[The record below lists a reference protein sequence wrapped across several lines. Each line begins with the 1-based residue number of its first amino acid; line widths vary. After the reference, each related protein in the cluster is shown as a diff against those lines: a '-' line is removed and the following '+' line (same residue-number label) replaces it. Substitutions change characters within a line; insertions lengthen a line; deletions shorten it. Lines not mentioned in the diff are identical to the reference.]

1 MSGLSESFT
10 IKQPIRRL
18 EIQINNFNVAIP
30 HHVNLLKRHKNNIRK
45 YQDQHDWEQVRKE
58 HVNVSRIIK
67 QLKELLYQ
75 MDTLRAQVLDV
86 DIGQFDKLTT
96 NARSSIMG
104 AIKEYLEMEFNFP
117 TSPPSS
123 PTSEPQESVHSSQH
137 PLDDNY
143 IQLQAEQEDLQRQQT
158 CLHVWNRLQEEIQ
171 QLHELFVEFNKV
183 VHDQKEMVDNM
194 EDNIEETQIN
204 VKEGARYLQKA
215 SAYKVAAYPLAGAML
230 GTCIGGPIGLLAGL
244 KIGGLAAVGC
254 GLLGFTGGSF
264 LKKKQIESRKQ
275 EPCLSNSMIDLK
287 SVRKSTSC
295 PEDLKQDKKQL

>member
-1 MSGLSESFT
+1 MSTYGSSESLT

-30 HHVNLLKRHKNNIRK
+30 HHVNLLKRHKNNIK
-45 YQDQHDWEQVRKE
+45 KFQDQHDWEQVRKE

-86 DIGQFDKLTT
+86 DIGKFDKLTT
-96 NARSSIMG
+96 KARASIMN
-104 AIKEYLEMEFNFP
+104 AIEEYLEMELNFP
-117 TSPPSS
+117 TSPPVS
-123 PTSEPQESVHSSQH
+123 PASEPHETQH
-137 PLDDNY
+137 PLEDSG

-158 CLHVWNRLQEEIQ
+158 CLHVWNRLQGEIQ
-171 QLHELFVEFNKV
+171 QLHELFTEFNKV
-183 VHDQKEMVDNM
+183 VHDQKEMVNNM

-204 VKEGARYLQKA
+204 VNEGARYLQKA

-254 GLLGFTGGSF
+254 GILGFTGGSL
-264 LKKKQIESRKQ
+264 LKKKQIDSRKQ
-275 EPCLSNSMIDLK
+275 ESRLSDSTIDLRNVKK
-287 SVRKSTSC
+287 SASC
-295 PEDLKQDKKQL
+295 PDDLKLDKKHL